1 MEKLEKMEEDKL
13 WDGGGGRG
21 ESVRE
26 SIYQLMNFFP
36 INHDEKLSGN
46 LSVTVK
52 KRLVLER
59 EGGRVVVGRET
70 GF

>member
-1 MEKLEKMEEDKL
+1 MEKLEKREEDKL
-13 WDGGGGRG
+13 GDGGGRG

-59 EGGRVVVGRET
+59 GAREGGREGKCVVE
-70 GF
+70 

>member
-1 MEKLEKMEEDKL
+1 MG
-13 WDGGGGRG
+13 WGGEGGRG